1 MSNYQKTSDLLRN
14 GEYERAWD
22 RHCGFLDL
30 SLSEFMQI
38 QWRLLQEQFDIASK
52 SKLWQSMF
60 PQAAQIKDIKEFR
73 KSIPLTVYA
82 DYAPYL
88 NDKPSDVLSRPIAS
102 WARTSG
108 RGGEPKWAPYTEE
121 ALLQLGLSGV
131 ANDFLATATHRGEVR
146 VRPNDT
152 MVYNLP
158 PPPYLSGL
166 TLQAILKV
174 FDFHCIPPA
183 DMALQMDYQER
194 NRWIFAKAM
203 VEGMDLF
210 GSMTIVAVK
219 MGEQFEQGMKSDTK
233 FSLSMLNPRLLWR
246 VIRARMRAR
255 KEGRDYMLPRDLWQP
270 RGVICGGADTTLYRE
285 RIKAYW
291 GVYPHETYGCT
302 EAGIMAIQ
310 AWDHMDMTFV
320 PATAFFEFIPASAWA
335 TERLQ
340 GTPPQETL
348 LMDELKVGERY
359 EVVISNFYGGAF
371 LRHRMHDLVEV
382 TSLENSALGIRLPQ
396 FRFYGRSGD
405 FIDLSGFAGLIDDRQ
420 ITTALNATELRFADW
435 VICKDIQKNDS
446 SLHLYIELAADETA
460 TAGEVCQRVHEQL
473 KHLNKDYADI
483 ENMLGY
489 RPLTVTLLN
498 HGTFSS
504 YLAHQLKQGADMAH
518 LKPAHIQPP
527 AKALTLLLATSTQV
541 SST

>member
-30 SLSEFMQI
+30 TINEFMQI

-73 KSIPLTVYA
+73 KYIPLTVYA

-131 ANDFLATATHRGEVR
+131 ANDFLSTATHRGEVR
-146 VRPNDT
+146 IRPNDT

-166 TLQAILKV
+166 TLQAMLKV

-219 MGEQFEQGMKSDTK
+219 MGEQFEQGIKSDTK
-233 FSLSMLNPRLLWR
+233 FSPSMLNPRLLWR

-270 RGVICGGADTTLYRE
+270 RGVMCGGADTTLYRE

-310 AWDHMDMTFV
+310 AWDHMDMTFI

-382 TSLENSALGIRLPQ
+382 TSLGNSALGIRLPQ

-420 ITTALNATELRFADW
+420 ITAALNATELRFTDW

-446 SLHLYIELAADETA
+446 SLHLYIELVEDETA
-460 TAGEVCQRVHEQL
+460 TGGEVCQRVHDQL

-489 RPLTVTLLN
+489 IPLTVTLLN
-498 HGTFSS
+498 RGTFGS